1 MFSDMTTIMAM
12 GPAWTD
18 PIQLLSENGPF
29 GAAVLPAM
37 FIMVFIESGLLFPF
51 LPGDSLL
58 FTAGLLASQPDGFAP
73 LWVVLVAAPI
83 AAILGDQVG
92 YWIGHTF
99 HPRLRNRPDGRF
111 FKQAYLKQTED
122 FFDKYGPVTIII
134 CRFVPIVRTYA
145 PLVAGMA
152 GMKFRT
158 FITFNVIGG
167 VLWGSGV
174 VYLGSLLGGIDF
186 VRNNIEAI
194 FLGIMAL
201 SVIPG
206 VYGVAKGWQAKRRDA
221 REERR
226 AQAQQARTVGEN

>member
-1 MFSDMTTIMAM
+1 
-12 GPAWTD
+12 
-18 PIQLLSENGPF
+18 
-29 GAAVLPAM
+29 
-37 FIMVFIESGLLFPF
+37 
-51 LPGDSLL
+51 
-58 FTAGLLASQPDGFAP
+58 
-73 LWVVLVAAPI
+73 
-83 AAILGDQVG
+83 
-92 YWIGHTF
+92 
-99 HPRLRNRPDGRF
+99 
-111 FKQAYLKQTED
+111 
-122 FFDKYGPVTIII
+122 
-134 CRFVPIVRTYA
+134 
-145 PLVAGMA
+145 MA

-194 FLGIMAL
+194 FLGIVAL